1 MSHVDPASTD
11 FEALPRREQAFI
23 FRHQNRWTI
32 ESIADEFD
40 VSTSTVKRW
49 LSPSLAER
57 HRKQERLRMRR
68 MRAAA

>member
-1 MSHVDPASTD
+1 MNHVDPASTD
-11 FEALPRREQAFI
+11 FEALPPQGQAFI
-23 FRHQNRWTI
+23 YRHQLHWTI

-40 VSTSTVKRW
+40 VSESTVKRW

-68 MRAAA
+68 LRAAA

>member
-1 MSHVDPASTD
+1 MTYTDPASTD
-11 FEALPRREQAFI
+11 FEALPPQEQACI
-23 FRHQNRWTI
+23 YRHQLRWTI